1 MDRIKS
7 QREEWVNS
15 HSMMEVG
22 DDTEQGMGAFRVLQ
36 PDEPTPTSTKELS
49 PPEKLARVTSPVE
62 PTALQPGTRPVPRP
76 RQAPQAQV
84 LLLFILVWFKSLI
97 NSNT

>member
-1 MDRIKS
+1 M
-7 QREEWVNS
+7 NS

-22 DDTEQGMGAFRVLQ
+22 DDSEQGMGAFRVLQ
-36 PDEPTPTSTKELS
+36 PEEPTPASAKELS

-62 PTALQPGTRPVPRP
+62 PTALQPGARPVPRP

-84 LLLFILVWFKSLI
+84 LLLFILVWFKPVI
-97 NSNT
+97 TSNT